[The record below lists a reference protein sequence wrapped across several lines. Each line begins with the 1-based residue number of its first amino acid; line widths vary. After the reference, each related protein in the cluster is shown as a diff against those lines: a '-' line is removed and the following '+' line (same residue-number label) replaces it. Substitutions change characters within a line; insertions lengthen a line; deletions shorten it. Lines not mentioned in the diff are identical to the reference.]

1 MNKYNSEGY
10 PDPTAYGALS
20 AIEQEEKKAA
30 RAARYRP
37 LVYICSPFSSDVPGN
52 TQKAIRYS
60 RFAVDSHA
68 IPIAPH
74 LLFPLFMDEETER
87 DLAMFMDMVILG
99 RCEELWVFGGT
110 VSAGMKAKIDK
121 AKRKNMTVRYFTD
134 DLKEVTP

>member
-37 LVYICSPFSSDVPGN
+37 LVYICSQFSGDVPGN

-87 DLAMFMDMVILG
+87 DLAMFMDMVILS
-99 RCEELWVFGGT
+99 RYEELWVFGGM
-110 VSAGMKAKIDK
+110 VSADMKAEIDK

>member
-37 LVYICSPFSSDVPGN
+37 LVYICSPFSGNAPSN

-60 RFAVDSHA
+60 RFAVDSHT

-87 DLAMFMDMVILG
+87 DLAMFMDMVLLG
-99 RCEELWVFGGT
+99 RCEELWVFGAT
-110 VSAGMKAKIDK
+110 ISEGMKAEIDK

>member
-37 LVYICSPFSSDVPGN
+37 LVYICSQFSGDVPGN

-99 RCEELWVFGGT
+99 RYEELCVFGGM
-110 VSAGMKAKIDK
+110 VSADMKAEIDK

>member
-37 LVYICSPFSSDVPGN
+37 LVYICSQFSGDVPGN

-99 RCEELWVFGGT
+99 RYEELWVFGGM
-110 VSAGMKAKIDK
+110 VSADMKAEIDK